1 MSEWE
6 GKPLSAA
13 DSWAGLQV
21 KEQLLALAA
30 DAAVAAWDQG
40 SPAAALG
47 KCSASTTMATLA
59 GGRIMAS
66 DASLEQGAPRC

>member
-47 KCSASTTMATLA
+47 AVELLTALDFKGTGCLSFWIPVLSA
-59 GGRIMAS
+59 
-66 DASLEQGAPRC
+66 